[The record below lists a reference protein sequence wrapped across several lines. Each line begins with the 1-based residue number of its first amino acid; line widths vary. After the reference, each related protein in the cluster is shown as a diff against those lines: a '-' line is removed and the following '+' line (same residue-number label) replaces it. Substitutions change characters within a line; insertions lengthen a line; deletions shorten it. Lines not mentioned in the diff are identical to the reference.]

1 MVRSF
6 GVLLLSVSCV
16 ATALAQAPAASTN
29 APSATSV
36 ARISTGSYTGTVREE
51 NGKLSSNMKLTVRDV
66 TPDGRVTAR
75 VQASHPRAVCAANLP
90 ANGLVLPDGS
100 VRLTVNDGAPEGC
113 ERIYNLNFASGNSV
127 SGSFIGGRPAMGAQS
142 AKR

>member
-16 ATALAQAPAASTN
+16 ATALAQSPAASTN
-29 APSATSV
+29 APSAATA
-36 ARISTGSYTGTVREE
+36 ARITTGSYTGKVQQEH
-51 NGKLSSNMKLTVRDV
+51 GKLTSDLKLAIRDV
-66 TPDGRVTAR
+66 TKDGRVTAR
-75 VQASHPRAVCAANLP
+75 MQASHPLAVCAANLP

-113 ERIYNLNFASGNSV
+113 ERIYHLKFAGGNSV
-127 SGSFIGGRPAMGAQS
+127 SGTFIAGPAATKSKS